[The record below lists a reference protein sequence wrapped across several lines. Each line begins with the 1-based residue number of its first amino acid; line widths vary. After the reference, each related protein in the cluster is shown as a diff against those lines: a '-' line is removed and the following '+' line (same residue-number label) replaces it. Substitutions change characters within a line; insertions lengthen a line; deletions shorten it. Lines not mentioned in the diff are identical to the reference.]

1 MKKLIYIVV
10 IAVAV
15 ITTGCHSTKVSKN
28 TITWEEAEEISW
40 ESYLKVYN
48 HPNVAWEK
56 QSEEV
61 QNYYLDCWAGS
72 AQEDSIFQAYH
83 IVY

>member
-28 TITWEEAEEISW
+28 TITWEEAVEISW
-40 ESYLKVYN
+40 EEFLKAYN
-48 HPNVAWEK
+48 YQDAPWDE
-56 QSEEV
+56 QPDSV
-61 QNYYLDCWAGS
+61 QNDYLDCWAGS
-72 AQEDSIFQAYH
+72 AQEDSIFHSYN